1 MDRSSAATPYDGGL
15 DAHADADRSEAG
27 GLHGVRGASDERAV
41 PTPDGSDGLLRD
53 VPGRVGAAR
62 GEARE
67 VADTDSAASPLR
79 IEVVRWLDSASINGG
94 LWVAPDEIAPDAMTE
109 DGLTQ
114 ATVGFV
120 HDESDEVLLLVQS
133 IGPDRV
139 GAALAIPKKAIAERK
154 ALGELKP

>member
-1 MDRSSAATPYDGGL
+1 
-15 DAHADADRSEAG
+15 
-27 GLHGVRGASDERAV
+27 
-41 PTPDGSDGLLRD
+41 
-53 VPGRVGAAR
+53 
-62 GEARE
+62 
-67 VADTDSAASPLR
+67 
-79 IEVVRWLDSASINGG
+79 
-94 LWVAPDEIAPDAMTE
+94 MTE